1 MRLPAPSLGVA
12 QALEDADY
20 NVAVDMLTESAFDP
34 TVDRSK
40 KVHTLFLWAPI
51 GLHLRTPP
59 PRGWCSGVYF
69 SAARSPAGPDAGDA
83 AVRGTGH
90 RPERLPGVPCV

>member
-1 MRLPAPSLGVA
+1 MRLPAPSLGLA

-59 PRGWCSGVYF
+59 PGLVLGCLFLGGTFSG
-69 SAARSPAGPDAGDA
+69 R
-83 AVRGTGH
+83 T
-90 RPERLPGVPCV
+90 

>member
-1 MRLPAPSLGVA
+1 MRLPAPSLGLA

-40 KVHTLFLWAPI
+40 KVHT
-51 GLHLRTPP
+51 PP
-59 PRGWCSGVYF
+59 PPGWCSGVYF